1 MQSVSVIQETA
12 LPWPSLPHV
21 YDPRLAPRHR
31 RDMPSPIAARAA
43 HKCIIRAFKKDQQIF
58 GEGIVAEFSA
68 QVVTGAVRMSKLL
81 GDGRRQIDA
90 FHLAGGFFGIESGPE
105 HRFSAEA
112 TVNTTVRVYRFGD
125 LDSIAADGQF
135 AGKAVFA
142 ALVQSLECAQDHAL
156 LLGKKSARE
165 KVSTF
170 VLDLAER
177 LASDKT
183 IDLPMSRMDIADYL
197 GLTIETVS
205 RTLTQLQRDGIID
218 LPCRRRAIVLRN
230 KSALRRLANGDVDFT
245 LSGTG

>member
-1 MQSVSVIQETA
+1 MQPVSVIQETA
-12 LPWPSLPHV
+12 LPWPALPRV
-21 YDPRLAPRHR
+21 YDPRQAPHR
-31 RDMPSPIAARAA
+31 PRDMPPAIDPQAAN
-43 HKCIIRAFKKDQQIF
+43 KCIIRAFKKDQQIF
-58 GEGIVAEFSA
+58 AEGNVAEFSS

-90 FHLAGGFFGIESGPE
+90 FHLPGDFFGIESGRE

-112 TVNTTVRVYRFGD
+112 IVNTTVRVYRPSG
-125 LDSIAADGQF
+125 LDWIPAEGQL
-135 AGKAVFA
+135 AGKAVLA

-156 LLGKKSARE
+156 LLGKKCARE

-170 VLDLAER
+170 ILNLAER
-177 LASDKT
+177 MATGKT

-205 RTLTQLQRDGIID
+205 RTLTQLERDGIID

-230 KSALRRLANGDVDFT
+230 KSTLRRLANGD
-245 LSGTG
+245 SGFGLA